1 VSNKELTIFIMAYN
15 RPKYLK
21 LALDSVINQTHKN
34 ITVIVSDN
42 STDDRVE
49 KLMEAEY
56 PHICYVKRVPSVDV
70 LTHHNFLI
78 KEACTEFV
86 TFFHDDDIMFPKYA
100 EELLKIL
107 RLDNKLAAVAPN
119 AYLIEGEARLNK
131 RFGQFKEFEVIK
143 NGRELMQRY
152 FAFGSDGY
160 PPFPGYMY
168 RTEAIR
174 NSRLNSEEGGRHS
187 DYSFLDHILGSG
199 SLGWMPEVLMN
210 YRIHQG
216 GSGVVEV
223 LCDRRSLVNYLC
235 NKYCLSRKSNLILVM
250 RYKFM
255 KSWENKSKNC
265 SLKIKWLLL
274 KLAVYFAIVNS
285 GFRKEILRK
294 MVSYAKW
301 Y

>member
-1 VSNKELTIFIMAYN
+1 MAHN
-15 RPKYLK
+15 RPEYLK
-21 LALDSVINQTHKN
+21 LALDSVINQTHKS

-42 STDDRVE
+42 STEDRVGN
-49 KLMEAEY
+49 LMADDY

-70 LTHHNFLI
+70 LTHHNLLL

-119 AYLIEGEARLNK
+119 AYLIEGEARSKK
-131 RFGQFKEFEVIK
+131 RFGQFKKFDVIK

-168 RTEAIR
+168 RTEAIK
-174 NSRLNSEEGGRHS
+174 NSRLNSAKGGRHS
-187 DYSFLDHILGSG
+187 DYSFLDDILGSG
-199 SLGWMPEVLMN
+199 SLGWVPEVLMG

-216 GSGVVEV
+216 GSGVIEV
-223 LCDRRSLVNYLC
+223 LSDRRSLINYLC
-235 NKYCLSRKSNLILVM
+235 SKYCLSRKSDLILTM
-250 RYKFM
+250 RYKFL
-255 KSWENKSKNC
+255 KSWAAKNSKC
-265 SLKIKWLLL
+265 PLKIKWLLL
-274 KLAVYFAIVNS
+274 KIGIFFAIVNS
-285 GFRKEILRK
+285 GFRKEILK
-294 MVSYAKW
+294 EMVSYAK
-301 Y
+301 

>member
-1 VSNKELTIFIMAYN
+1 MAYN
-15 RPKYLK
+15 RPEYLK
-21 LALDSVINQTHKN
+21 LALDSAINQTHKS

-49 KLMEAEY
+49 NLMADDY
-56 PHICYVKRVPSVDV
+56 PHIRYVKRVPSLDV
-70 LTHHNFLI
+70 LTHHNLLI

-119 AYLIEGEARLNK
+119 AYLIEGEARSNK
-131 RFGQFKEFEVIK
+131 RFGQLKKFEVIK
-143 NGRELMQRY
+143 NGSELMQRY

-168 RTEAIR
+168 RAEAIK
-174 NSRLNSEEGGRHS
+174 NSRLNSAQGGRHS
-187 DYSFLDHILGSG
+187 DYSFVDDILGSG
-199 SLGWMPEVLMN
+199 ALGWVSEVLMS

-216 GSGVVEV
+216 GSGVVE
-223 LCDRRSLVNYLC
+223 LLSDRRSLVNYLC
-235 NKYCLSRKSNLILVM
+235 NKYCLSRKSDLILTM

-255 KSWENKSKNC
+255 KSWAGKNGNC

-274 KLAVYFAIVNS
+274 KLAIFFAIVNS
-285 GFRKEILRK
+285 DFRREILKK
-294 MVSYAKW
+294 MISYAK
-301 Y
+301 